1 MKVKRWILFG
11 VVVFILGLTIP
22 AWSWIYVPP
31 LGDTHWQTF
40 TKTFESGFTG
50 TAGFVVSNQ
59 GDDSMESWLLLDNLS
74 HAGNSSNVGFESGDY
89 DGYTLVGS
97 SVGEVINY
105 TITAPS
111 VVEYYPIEGNYMSR
125 QLSYDQDT
133 SSFLNAFNQPGYN
146 GSILETQI
154 DVKAGETF
162 SFNWAFI
169 TWDTPTNSTPVGYD
183 FALFYLKDGQGNII
197 ETHGLAQV
205 VPVPATLILLGSG
218 LLGLVGIKLRR
229 RGRI

>member
-31 LGDTHWQTF
+31 LGDTGWQTF
-40 TKTFESGFTG
+40 IKTFNTDFTG

-59 GDDSMESWLLLDNLS
+59 GDELNDSILLIDNLS
-74 HAGNSSNVGFESGDY
+74 HGVNKSFEDV
-89 DGYTLVGS
+89 GYTGYSL
-97 SVGEVINY
+97 I
-105 TITAPS
+105 
-111 VVEYYPIEGNYMSR
+111 YPIYYNGELTNFGVIDSYLWYNAPDNNHFSFQESR
-125 QLSYDQDT
+125 GVST
-133 SSFLNAFNQPGYN
+133 INFKNAFEHPGYN
-146 GSILETQI
+146 GSILETEI
-154 DVKAGETF
+154 NNIAGGQTF

-183 FALFYLKDGQGNII
+183 FALFYLKDDQGQII
-197 ETHGLAQV
+197 DTQGLAQV